1 MTTRRSLLC
10 ATAAVVMA
18 FPLVVSAA
26 QADETGARAFIQQL
40 GNETVAT
47 FSDKS
52 LSRPQAVEKFTV
64 LLHKGFD
71 VPYIGRWVL
80 GRYWN
85 QATPEEQSEYQKLF
99 EGLIVETYAN
109 RFADYKGE
117 TFRILG
123 SRPEGDE
130 DTMVQTQIVRPNGPP
145 VMVEWRVRS
154 RSGQYHIIDVAVEG
168 VSMGI
173 TQRSEFASVI
183 QSSGGVA
190 GLIQALK
197 KRVGQG

>member
-1 MTTRRSLLC
+1 MTTRRSFVL
-10 ATAAVVMA
+10 AAVLA
-18 FPLVVSAA
+18 ILATFTAPPAA
-26 QADETGARAFIQQL
+26 RAEDGGARAFLQQL
-40 GNETVAT
+40 GNDTIAT

-52 LSRPQAVEKFTV
+52 LTREQAVEKFRGF
-64 LLHKGFD
+64 LHRGFD

-85 QATPEEQSEYQKLF
+85 QASVEEQAEYLKLF

-117 TFRILG
+117 TFRIAS
-123 SRPEGDE
+123 SRPEGEE
-130 DTMVQTQIVRPNGPP
+130 DTSVQTQITRPDGPP
-145 VMVEWRVRS
+145 VLVEWRVRH
-154 RSGQYHIIDVAVEG
+154 RDGQYRIIDVAVEG

-197 KRVGQG
+197 KRVSQS